1 MFNALVLVNAIFPA
15 AEFVAVK
22 LVKLFAPFK
31 VCAPADDVAKVPA
44 TLPPLSVIVPAVA
57 VKAVEVPLIA
67 PVNDKLPVVFTSVIA
82 FALVTAPSVKPTAFV
97 ILNALAA
104 PELVAVTVPKKLLAF
119 VKLITPALPVK
130 VTAPTPVPLCDRV
143 VLVACDK
150 PIPFKLNVPEP
161 TVTLPNTKPPV
172 LELKRETLPVP
183 VFDKATVPVK
193 LLPVFAK
200 VNPPALPWKLVKPA
214 AVPAVIAV
222 LAACVI
228 PAPFKVKVPLPTA
241 TLPRDNA
248 KVSFKLTLFVPPFD
262 NATVPVNALLPA
274 NVIAFAPAAIVVVP
288 DTVIMPVCV
297 IAPPLLVILKLPKL

>member
-31 VCAPADDVAKVPA
+31 VCAPADEAAKVPA

-57 VKAVEVPLIA
+57 VKAVEVPLIT
-67 PVNDKLPVVFTSVIA
+67 PVNDKLPVEFTSVIA
-82 FALVTAPSVKPTAFV
+82 FALVTTPSVKPTAFV

-143 VLVACDK
+143 VLVAWDK
-150 PIPFKLNVPEP
+150 PIPFKLKLPEP
-161 TVTLPNTKPPV
+161 TTTFPKVKPPV

-200 VNPPALPWKLVKPA
+200 VRTPALPWKLVKPA
-214 AVPAVIAV
+214 AVPSVIDV
-222 LAACVI
+222 LATCVI
-228 PAPFKVKVPLPTA
+228 PTPLKLKVPLPTV
-241 TLPRDNA
+241 TLPNDKAN
-248 KVSFKLTLFVPPFD
+248 VLFKLTLFVKLFERD
-262 NATVPVNALLPA
+262 TAPVNALFPVR
-274 NVIAFAPAAIVVVP
+274 VIALVPAAIPVVP

-297 IAPPLLVILKLPKL
+297 IAPLLLVIDKLPPL